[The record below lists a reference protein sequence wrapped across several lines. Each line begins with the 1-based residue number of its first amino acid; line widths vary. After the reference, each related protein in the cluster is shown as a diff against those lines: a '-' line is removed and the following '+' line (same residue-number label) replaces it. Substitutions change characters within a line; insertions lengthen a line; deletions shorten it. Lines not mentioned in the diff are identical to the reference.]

1 MDFDLSDDH
10 ELIRRTVRDFAEGE
24 VKPVAEELDR
34 EKRFPYE
41 IVEQLGAL
49 GLMGIPF
56 PESYG
61 GGGGDSLAYALAV
74 EELTRVDSS
83 VAITMCA
90 HTSLGTQPIYLFGTE
105 EQKQRYLPDLCAGRK
120 LGAFGLTEPE
130 AGSDAGNVRTRAKLD
145 DDGWVIDGTK
155 QFITNAGTDISGHVA
170 ITARTGDGEISN
182 LIVENGTEG
191 YSQGEPYRKMGW
203 NASDTR
209 PLAFEDCRV
218 PEENLL
224 GPRGQGFKQ
233 FLHILDIGRIGVAA
247 MGVGLAQGALD
258 EALAYAKERKAFG
271 KPISKYQAIQA
282 KLADISTEIEAA
294 RLLDLQGR
302 QAQGPRPQ
310 LHADRGA
317 GQAQDGPPGG
327 ARGRGGRADPR
338 RLRLHRGVPRV
349 PLLPRRQDPHD
360 RRGHRRGAADGD
372 RASPGR
378 VIDPVLIANR
388 GEIAVRIAA
397 TARRLGLSSVAVY
410 TPVDAGAPHVDAC
423 DVAVEIGSYLDAHA
437 VVEAARRAGARSVH
451 PGYGFL
457 SENAAFARA
466 VVDAGL
472 AWIGPPPEAIELMGD
487 KARAKA
493 LAREAGV
500 PVVPGVEG
508 EDVSLDEVRAF
519 ASEHGYPVVIKA
531 VAGGGGKGMR
541 AVRDAAELEA
551 SLDAA
556 RREGKAAFGDSRVL
570 VERYLERPRHI
581 EIQVLAD
588 AHGSVVHL
596 GERECS
602 LQRRHQ
608 KVIEEAPSPVADDAL
623 RARMG
628 EAAVAL
634 ARACGYAGAGTVEFI
649 APADAS
655 AFFFLEMN
663 TRLQVEHP
671 VTELVYGV
679 DLVEQQ
685 LRVAAGEPLA
695 LTQEALVP
703 RGHAV
708 EARLYA
714 EDPAN
719 GFLPAVGTV
728 RRYVEPAGVRMDSGI
743 REGSVVGTDYDPM
756 LAKVIAH
763 ADDRPAALRRLARAL
778 GELELLGVTTNAA
791 FSRALLERDDVRA
804 GEIDTGLLERILQER
819 GQARSCR
826 RPRTWC
832 PPPRS
837 PPPAPRARPGRSGC
851 ACRSTASCGSRTA
864 PCAPASASGAP
875 TCARPPAGACG
886 WRSTGSRAPTRSRA
900 TATRSGSPATGT
912 TSSCASR
919 APRAGAAHSE
929 DSLEAPMPG
938 TVLLVHATN
947 GQEVEEGEVL
957 VVIESMKMELSIAAP
972 HGGTVQGLDV
982 AVGDKVG
989 LRQVLAEVVA

>member
-1 MDFDLSDDH
+1 L
-10 ELIRRTVRDFAEGE
+10 
-24 VKPVAEELDR
+24 
-34 EKRFPYE
+34 
-41 IVEQLGAL
+41 
-49 GLMGIPF
+49 
-56 PESYG
+56 
-61 GGGGDSLAYALAV
+61 
-74 EELTRVDSS
+74 
-83 VAITMCA
+83 
-90 HTSLGTQPIYLFGTE
+90 
-105 EQKQRYLPDLCAGRK
+105 
-120 LGAFGLTEPE
+120 
-130 AGSDAGNVRTRAKLD
+130 
-145 DDGWVIDGTK
+145 
-155 QFITNAGTDISGHVA
+155 
-170 ITARTGDGEISN
+170 
-182 LIVENGTEG
+182 
-191 YSQGEPYRKMGW
+191 
-203 NASDTR
+203 
-209 PLAFEDCRV
+209 
-218 PEENLL
+218 
-224 GPRGQGFKQ
+224 
-233 FLHILDIGRIGVAA
+233 
-247 MGVGLAQGALD
+247 
-258 EALAYAKERKAFG
+258 
-271 KPISKYQAIQA
+271 
-282 KLADISTEIEAA
+282 
-294 RLLDLQGR
+294 
-302 QAQGPRPQ
+302 
-310 LHADRGA
+310 
-317 GQAQDGPPGG
+317 
-327 ARGRGGRADPR
+327 
-338 RLRLHRGVPRV
+338 
-349 PLLPRRQDPHD
+349 
-360 RRGHRRGAADGD
+360 
-372 RASPGR
+372 
-378 VIDPVLIANR
+378 IDPVLIANR

-397 TARRLGLSSVAVY
+397 TARRLGLASVAVY
-410 TPVDAGAPHVDAC
+410 TPVDADAPHVDAC
-423 DVAVEIGSYLDAHA
+423 DVAVEIGSYLDADA

-541 AVRDAAELEA
+541 AVRDAADLEA

-588 AHGSVVHL
+588 AHGNVVHL

-628 EAAVAL
+628 EAAVSL

-685 LRVAAGEPLA
+685 LRVAAGEPLE

-719 GFLPAVGTV
+719 GFLPAVGMV

-791 FSRALLERDDVRA
+791 FSRALLEREDVRA

-819 GQARSCR
+819 CQTPFLHA
-826 RPRTWC
+826 
-832 PPPRS
+832 PPEDLV
-837 PPPAPRARPGRSGC
+837 PAAALAAAGTARPAGPFRLRLEEHGELRVADGAVRAGEREWRADVRPADGGRVRVALDGL
-851 ACRSTASCGSRTA
+851 ARTYAFARDGDALWIARDGHHLELRVARTA
-864 PCAPASASGAP
+864 
-875 TCARPPAGACG
+875 R
-886 WRSTGSRAPTRSRA
+886 
-900 TATRSGSPATGT
+900 
-912 TSSCASR
+912 
-919 APRAGAAHSE
+919 GAAHSE

-938 TVLLVHATN
+938 TVLLVHAEN

-989 LRQVLAEVVA
+989 LRQVLAEVIA